1 MASNTRCHRIH
12 HTKWAVIIRQEIPMR
27 TLKGGVR
34 EVFYSMA
41 IKRILELM
49 YRKGKTQ
56 QAKSIKVRSVKKL
69 RIG

>member
-1 MASNTRCHRIH
+1 
-12 HTKWAVIIRQEIPMR
+12 MR